1 MTLSIIMIM
10 THKSNYEFNYN
21 HHLYTELINHKRV
34 HYIIFL
40 FNEIHYRGSQ
50 RPKYSFKQIKFVTG
64 VKAINAN
71 VVWIS
76 H

>member
-1 MTLSIIMIM
+1 MSLITIAIFI
-10 THKSNYEFNYN
+10 
-21 HHLYTELINHKRV
+21 ELINHKRV
-34 HYIIFL
+34 YYIIFL

-50 RPKYSFKQIKFVTG
+50 RPKYSFKQIKPMTG

-71 VVWIS
+71 VAWLI

>member
-1 MTLSIIMIM
+1 M
-10 THKSNYEFNYN
+10 THEPNYEFNYN
-21 HHLYTELINHKRV
+21 YYLYRELINHKRV

-50 RPKYSFKQIKFVTG
+50 RPKYSFKQIKPMTG

-71 VVWIS
+71 EVRIR

>member
-1 MTLSIIMIM
+1 MIM
-10 THKSNYEFNYN
+10 THESNYEFNYN
-21 HHLYTELINHKRV
+21 YHLYTELINHKRV

-40 FNEIHYRGSQ
+40 FNEIHYRSSQ
-50 RPKYSFKQIKFVTG
+50 RPKYSFKQIKLVTE

>member
-1 MTLSIIMIM
+1 MIM
-10 THKSNYEFNYN
+10 MHESNYEFNYN
-21 HHLYTELINHKRV
+21 YHLYTELINHKGV

-50 RPKYSFKQIKFVTG
+50 RPKYSFKQIKPVTR

>member
-1 MTLSIIMIM
+1 MIM
-10 THKSNYEFNYN
+10 THKPNYEFNYN
-21 HHLYTELINHKRV
+21 YYLYRELINHKRV

-50 RPKYSFKQIKFVTG
+50 RPKYSFKQIKPMTG

-71 VVWIS
+71 EVRIR

>member
-1 MTLSIIMIM
+1 MIM
-10 THKSNYEFNYN
+10 THEPNYEFNYN
-21 HHLYTELINHKRV
+21 YYLYRELINHKRV

-50 RPKYSFKQIKFVTG
+50 RPKYSFKQIKPMTG

-71 VVWIS
+71 EVRIR

>member
-1 MTLSIIMIM
+1 MIM
-10 THKSNYEFNYN
+10 THEPNYEFNYN
-21 HHLYTELINHKRV
+21 YYLYRELINHKRV

-50 RPKYSFKQIKFVTG
+50 RPKYSFKQIKPVTG

-71 VVWIS
+71 EVRIS